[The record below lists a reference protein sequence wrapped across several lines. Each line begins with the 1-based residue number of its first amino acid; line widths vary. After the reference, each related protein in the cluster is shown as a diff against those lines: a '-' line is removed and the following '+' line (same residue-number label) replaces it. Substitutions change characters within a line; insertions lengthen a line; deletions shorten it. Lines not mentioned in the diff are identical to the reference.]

1 MVQFGARVNL
11 RILQEIEARLK
22 HGCRGESR
30 ERCGDSSSHWNLLNL
45 LSKTQWNLFS
55 ATPNLQNKTHLNLGS
70 KGLWSSQSGINMGVL
85 RVNLKTQK
93 MRSGH

>member
-30 ERCGDSSSHWNLLNL
+30 ERCGDRNLLNL
-45 LSKTQWNLFS
+45 LSKTQFNLFS
-55 ATPNLQNKTHLNLGS
+55 ATPNLQNKPHLNLGS
-70 KGLWSSQSGINMGVL
+70 KGLWSSQSRINMGVL
-85 RVNLKTQK
+85 HVNLKTQE

>member
-1 MVQFGARVNL
+1 MVQFCARVNL

-30 ERCGDSSSHWNLLNL
+30 DRSSHWNLLNL
-45 LSKTQWNLFS
+45 LSKTQFNLFS
-55 ATPNLQNKTHLNLGS
+55 ATPNLQNKSHLNLGS
-70 KGLWSSQSGINMGVL
+70 KGLWSSQSRINMGVL
-85 RVNLKTQK
+85 HVNLKTQK